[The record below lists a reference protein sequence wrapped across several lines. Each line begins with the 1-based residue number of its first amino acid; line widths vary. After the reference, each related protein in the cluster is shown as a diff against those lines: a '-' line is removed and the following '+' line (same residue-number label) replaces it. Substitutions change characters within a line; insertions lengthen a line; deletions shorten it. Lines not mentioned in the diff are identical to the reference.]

1 MSVWE
6 RAQHCSVH
14 SHQYPQNELLEQQRQ
29 QQQQLAAGAM
39 GVTSTPPSQLT
50 PSTVQQSI
58 IGAAQQHVA
67 AVTSK
72 QMPVKSPPQPTQQEA
87 LRATLQQHVQAMSSQ
102 RQPASVK
109 ASTDTAQVSHAAHQQ
124 PKATQQGGAATSLP
138 PIAPLP
144 MPTLIHSSPALLQ
157 QAMTA
162 MAAQATTSTPQS
174 SQMQAANMAQFMLL
188 AQQAM
193 KTSQLMQAMQQQQPS
208 ASVAAPQ
215 LSLRQQGQALGQS
228 KSPGTHA
235 QTVSSTSSSIHD
247 GSAETKH

>member
-1 MSVWE
+1 
-6 RAQHCSVH
+6 
-14 SHQYPQNELLEQQRQ
+14 
-29 QQQQLAAGAM
+29 M
-39 GVTSTPPSQLT
+39 GVTTTPPSQLT

-58 IGAAQQHVA
+58 IGAAQQHLA
-67 AVTSK
+67 AATSK

-109 ASTDTAQVSHAAHQQ
+109 ASTDTAQVSHTAHQQ

-174 SQMQAANMAQFMLL
+174 SQMPAANMAQFMLL

-193 KTSQLMQAMQQQQPS
+193 KTSQLMQAMQQQQQQQQPS
-208 ASVAAPQ
+208 ASVSAPQ